1 MTTWHWMLIAGVA
14 VTFYA
19 YAGYPILLV
28 VMRQLRRQPAVST
41 VKPVTWPRISIT
53 LPAYNAER
61 TLRPVLDG
69 LVAIDYPAE
78 LRQIVVVSDGS
89 ADGTDGLVAEHFHFG
104 VE

>member
-1 MTTWHWMLIAGVA
+1 
-14 VTFYA
+14 
-19 YAGYPILLV
+19 
-28 VMRQLRRQPAVST
+28 MRQLRRLPAVST

-89 ADGTDGLVAEHFHFG
+89 TDGRDALVAEYSHFG
-104 VE
+104 VELLRHTPRVGKTEVENFAMTA